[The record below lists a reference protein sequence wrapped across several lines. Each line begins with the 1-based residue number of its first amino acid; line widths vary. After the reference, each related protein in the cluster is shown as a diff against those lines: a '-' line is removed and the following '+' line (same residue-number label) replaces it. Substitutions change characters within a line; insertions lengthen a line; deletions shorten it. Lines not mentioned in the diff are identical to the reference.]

1 MRPSW
6 RAPGACAGA
15 FAVCPCAGAHGFRV
29 VPMVRTPVVRAP
41 GGRLPCQ
48 SGVAASAAR
57 SVRRYARGFRSGA
70 DYLRL
75 GRLPLVVL
83 RAAGLPVRAERRF
96 S

>member
-6 RAPGACAGA
+6 RAPGGGAGA
-15 FAVCPCAGAHGFRV
+15 FAVCPCAGARGFRV
-29 VPMVRTPVVRAP
+29 VPVVRTSVVRAP
-41 GGRLPCQ
+41 GGRLHVVRAARAPVRAGLS
-48 SGVAASAAR
+48 SGV
-57 SVRRYARGFRSGA
+57 SGA